1 MRRVGA
7 WSRVAVAAMA
17 GSVSPA
23 TGRAYGVARVCA
35 VWGVPLLAA
44 IGAGNRVRS
53 APSGAT
59 PPRACAPRS
68 SAGPARAAPPPAR
81 RSAPSPRSGVSRL
94 GISEASILGRPS
106 TNGCPRKR
114 GPAQSLHLRA
124 CRSVRQ
130 ESGTAFGARAQDIDH
145 PRNHGVIESV
155 PACLLSDPVNGLG
168 QGARHVVG
176 RDDDLLLRETCFG

>member
-17 GSVSPA
+17 GSVSPV

-68 SAGPARAAPPPAR
+68 SAGPARAAPPPTR

-114 GPAQSLHLRA
+114 GPAHSRKRSSMPTRPCMRPKIPGA
-124 CRSVRQ
+124 IESFCRSDK
-130 ESGTAFGARAQDIDH
+130 SGDGCPPGSDASPSLILAPGFLRGSRHSARPEISGATT
-145 PRNHGVIESV
+145 N
-155 PACLLSDPVNGLG
+155 
-168 QGARHVVG
+168 
-176 RDDDLLLRETCFG
+176 T